1 MEEVNLGKYGKL
13 YLIQETFHLLLMMI
27 LILNPLKKLIGD
39 PKGQINY
46 FWLTPKQNMGIF
58 GTNKTLRSYGSIKGL
73 LRSLSNHRIIPSR
86 NSLDRIGSMAG
97 LSRGMTSD
105 SICSLNEFSFNRVQ
119 KS

>member
-46 FWLTPKQNMGIF
+46 FWLTLN
-58 GTNKTLRSYGSIKGL
+58 
-73 LRSLSNHRIIPSR
+73 RIWEYLEPTK
-86 NSLDRIGSMAG
+86 LFD
-97 LSRGMTSD
+97 LTD
-105 SICSLNEFSFNRVQ
+105 Q
-119 KS
+119 